1 MFKRVSNLGSNTSQ
15 FCFSIS
21 PTAWCLIHRTAHSR
35 RSKHAFV
42 NCRPLEVLMHPEFLY
57 TSVSAVLGAYVPRA
71 PQMLAGAENVSGKS
85 DPHAVR
91 PLFCSSLPQ
100 GPLQISPFSK
110 TLATPCRV
118 WKLLEEP
125 RVSQDA
131 VAAALFDRSHIPSA
145 HST

>member
-1 MFKRVSNLGSNTSQ
+1 
-15 FCFSIS
+15 
-21 PTAWCLIHRTAHSR
+21 
-35 RSKHAFV
+35 
-42 NCRPLEVLMHPEFLY
+42 MHPEFLY

-71 PQMLAGAENVSGKS
+71 PQMLAGAENVSGKC

-131 VAAALFDRSHIPSA
+131 VAAALFDLTPARPQEKKDEAFGILGDLKQEAPRGCLLLAPKKWNLPESL
-145 HST
+145 